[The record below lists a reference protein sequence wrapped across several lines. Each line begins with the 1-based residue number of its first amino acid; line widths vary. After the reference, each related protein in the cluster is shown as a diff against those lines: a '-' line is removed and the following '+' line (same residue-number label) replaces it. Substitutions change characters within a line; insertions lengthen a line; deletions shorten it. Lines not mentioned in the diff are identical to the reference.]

1 MKIEAENLKDAYNK
15 AADELGCS
23 VTQLNV
29 RVLQHPSGGFLGFF
43 KKNAIIEAVLEGQ
56 KFKDDLDAGAARP
69 QDKISK
75 SDKKL
80 PEKQTPAP
88 SNAPHAKFHK
98 EKQKAVVT
106 DEILIEIREKL
117 IALFRSSDF
126 NITVSEVSK
135 IDESDV
141 YIKLQGEDS
150 ALLIGKEGHRYKALS
165 YMIYNWISI
174 RYNLAVVFEIA
185 EFLQNQ
191 KKIIDSY
198 VAALVER
205 SGEERIV
212 TKVFDGAFVKI
223 IANKLKE
230 VYPDRFISIKSTRNG
245 KIVIVDEKK

>member
-1 MKIEAENLKDAYNK
+1 M
-15 AADELGCS
+15 
-23 VTQLNV
+23 
-29 RVLQHPSGGFLGFF
+29 
-43 KKNAIIEAVLEGQ
+43 
-56 KFKDDLDAGAARP
+56 
-69 QDKISK
+69 
-75 SDKKL
+75 
-80 PEKQTPAP
+80 
-88 SNAPHAKFHK
+88 
-98 EKQKAVVT
+98 T
-106 DEILIEIREKL
+106 DEILIEIKEKL
-117 IALFRSSDF
+117 IALFKSSDF

-150 ALLIGKEGHRYKALS
+150 ALLIGREGHRYKALS

-174 RYNLAVVFEIA
+174 RYNLAVVFEVA

-198 VAALVER
+198 VATLVER